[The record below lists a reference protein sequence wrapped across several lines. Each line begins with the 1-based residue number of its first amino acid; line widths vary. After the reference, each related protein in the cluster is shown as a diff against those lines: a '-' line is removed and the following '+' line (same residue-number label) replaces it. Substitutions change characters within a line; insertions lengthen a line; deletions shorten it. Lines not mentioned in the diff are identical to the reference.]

1 MTFKLRAALLA
12 AAGASTL
19 AACST
24 MPSERPAPPPLPA
37 SWPVSLTNGDTAALT
52 DWWKSFNDPLLDQ
65 LVTEGLERSP
75 NVRLAMLRLKEARA
89 QNRQTFGAFLPEISG
104 TGRATVTQTA
114 NGVGLSGA
122 SETGLSAYGA
132 TVSWEI
138 PLFSRIEAATIG
150 ARANARASIEDV
162 RGARVSLAADV
173 ANAYVDLR
181 TAQNRLAALRE
192 GGAIAV
198 QLADILDISARAG
211 ITPLAD
217 AADARRQ
224 AESTKASLADAEIAA
239 RVAANQFSLL
249 RARAPGTEPPDLATT
264 LTTVAP
270 VPVLDIAGVP
280 AAPADLVRLR
290 PDIAR
295 AEAQA
300 IVAAA
305 AVGVARSD
313 LLPHLNLT
321 GSLLVS
327 DNLASS
333 AALPITT
340 TGIVTPIISIPLL
353 DWGKRL
359 ATVDVSN
366 ARFDSALIAYE
377 TAVNQGIG
385 EATTALTQVEQ
396 GRLRLSA
403 ARAAEQNAEIT
414 ANGIRSSYSAGI
426 ASLFDRLRS
435 DQQLLDARLQRIG
448 AESSA
453 SKAAIA
459 TYRAFG
465 GGPPDLR

>member
-1 MTFKLRAALLA
+1 MAAGLIDAAASPIIKANVRSLNVNGWPVNIVSMTFKLRAALLA

-224 AESTKASLADAEIAA
+224 AESIKASLADAEIAA
-239 RVAANQFSLL
+239 RVAAEPGILNCAAQEEDCLL
-249 RARAPGTEPPDLATT
+249 CAGEPGCHRAGNRLQGRLA
-264 LTTVAP
+264 LALAQAVKRQ
-270 VPVLDIAGVP
+270 AGFVP
-280 AAPADLVRLR
+280 AAGLHVVHVVAECPQAQRTAQLPA
-290 PDIAR
+290 A
-295 AEAQA
+295 
-300 IVAAA
+300 
-305 AVGVARSD
+305 
-313 LLPHLNLT
+313 
-321 GSLLVS
+321 
-327 DNLASS
+327 
-333 AALPITT
+333 
-340 TGIVTPIISIPLL
+340 
-353 DWGKRL
+353 
-359 ATVDVSN
+359 
-366 ARFDSALIAYE
+366 
-377 TAVNQGIG
+377 
-385 EATTALTQVEQ
+385 
-396 GRLRLSA
+396 
-403 ARAAEQNAEIT
+403 
-414 ANGIRSSYSAGI
+414 
-426 ASLFDRLRS
+426 
-435 DQQLLDARLQRIG
+435 
-448 AESSA
+448 
-453 SKAAIA
+453 
-459 TYRAFG
+459 
-465 GGPPDLR
+465 